1 MGPYKGDTPSFID
14 NKGEPWGLVLRHEQ
28 KLRFLFT
35 YIVLI

>member
-14 NKGEPWGLVLRHEQ
+14 NKGEPWGLAFCHEQ
-28 KLRFLFT
+28 KLRGFFT